1 MNYTGSVSQS
11 LAGYDDDVSRE
22 NSKKGFQNF
31 QRQVTDFKSNSITI
45 GLEYI
50 PCI

>member
-22 NSKKGFQNF
+22 NSKKCFRIF
-31 QRQVTDFKSNSITI
+31 RDR
-45 GLEYI
+45 
-50 PCI
+50 